1 MPQLNKYVMIKTA
14 YKYIIRKEVRNK
26 MGHYLNPGTGL
37 FEMSLRSEIYI
48 DKSRLI
54 EQTNRYIK
62 TQQRYLCVSRP
73 RRFGKSMALDMLAA
87 YYDRMED
94 TKNVFDKLKIHQAQ
108 SYDQHLNQYDVMR
121 INMQEFLSASSN
133 VDEMLKLLQTRL
145 IKELKERYKEFVEGD
160 NLVFAMQDIYAKTK
174 YPFVILID
182 EWDCLFR
189 EYQQDQ
195 EAQKRYL
202 DFLRLWLKDKEYV
215 ALAYMTGILPIKK
228 YGSHSALNMFTEYSM
243 TDPGS
248 LAEFFGFTEEEV
260 SKLCEE
266 YGMDFEEARAWYNG
280 YHLLTHNK
288 NKNKIYAMYS
298 PKSVVEA
305 MMRHKFGTYWNQT
318 ETYEALKIYIQMN
331 MDGLKDAIIK
341 MLAGEKVTIN
351 TGTFSNDMTTFSS
364 KDDILTLLVHL
375 GYLTYDNEN
384 ETVSIPNKE
393 VSKEYMN
400 AISTMDWHEVTDAVQ
415 ESKELLE
422 ALWNL
427 DEEKVAKGIDKAH
440 REISI
445 LQYNDENSLSCTI
458 TLAFYFAREYYTIIW
473 ELPTG
478 KGFADI
484 CFLPRKKYADKPAVI
499 IELKWDKT
507 VEGAIDQIEEKQYVD
522 ALKDYKGNLILAGIN
537 YDKKTKEHYAK
548 IKMLNI
554 SKVY

>member
-1 MPQLNKYVMIKTA
+1 MERGEKQ
-14 YKYIIRKEVRNK
+14 

-37 FEMSLRSEIYI
+37 FEISLRSEIYI

-94 TKNVFDKLKIHQAQ
+94 TQNIFDKLEICQSQ
-108 SYDQHLNQYDVMR
+108 SYDQHLNQYDVLR
-121 INMQEFLSASSN
+121 INMQEFLSASNN

-145 IKELKERYKEFVEGD
+145 IKELKERYTEIVEGD

-260 SKLCEE
+260 AKLCEE

-364 KDDILTLLVHL
+364 KDDVLTLLVHL
-375 GYLTYDNEN
+375 GYLNYDNEN
-384 ETVSIPNKE
+384 ERVCIPNKE

-422 ALWNL
+422 ALWNQ

-458 TLAFYFAREYYTIIW
+458 TLAFYFAREYYTIIR

-484 CFLPRKKYADKPAVI
+484 CFLPRKKYADKPAMV

-507 VEGAIDQIEEKQYVD
+507 AQGAIAQIEEKQYVD
-522 ALKDYKGNLILAGIN
+522 ALKDYKGNIIIAGIN
-537 YDKKTKEHYAK
+537 YDKKTKEHCAK
-548 IKMLNI
+548 IKMLKT
-554 SKVY
+554 SKID

>member
-1 MPQLNKYVMIKTA
+1 M
-14 YKYIIRKEVRNK
+14 RNK
-26 MGHYLNPGTGL
+26 MGHYLNPGIGL

-108 SYDQHLNQYDVMR
+108 SYDQHLNQYDVIR

-288 NKNKIYAMYS
+288 NENKIYAMYS

-375 GYLTYDNEN
+375 GYLTYDSEN

-458 TLAFYFAREYYTIIW
+458 TLAFYFAREYYTIIR

-537 YDKKTKEHYAK
+537 YDKKTKEHCAK
-548 IKMLNI
+548 IK
-554 SKVY
+554 SKLYKKRTIKYC